1 MKRLLLMFLLAWM
14 GATLF
19 AQQAMPVILIS
30 AQGKVCYK
38 SPDNKKK
45 QKAITGAV
53 LKRQGAINL
62 SNNSVV
68 TLYCDGKFVEKSGK
82 QLVSLL
88 TVFPEGDNMVKP
100 NFDLTFGDYTMAAF
114 MMAVGSNDKRDGWG
128 SIDRPKG
135 TAGDGWGSIDRPKG
149 TAGDG
154 WGSIDRPKGTAGDG
168 WGIDRPKGTAGDGWG
183 GKSTSIA
190 AIQPFG
196 KVFPEI
202 MRFYWSKPLGND
214 AFHVEIRD
222 KENQLVME
230 TTTKDTF
237 WVVDLKNAAFKVGS
251 QYDWT
256 VSTVSST
263 PALAMTKIIEIG
275 KQEGRSQAIQV
286 VQKGELFAKS
296 PESIKL
302 VMQAVALETNG
313 WFEEASRL
321 YTQAQEKE
329 PKNAYV
335 KLMHSAFWL
344 RCGLKPKARGV
355 YR

>member
-19 AQQAMPVILIS
+19 AQQATPVILIS

-128 SIDRPKG
+128 IDNPKG
-135 TAGDGWGSIDRPKG
+135 GGDGWGGIDNPKG
-149 TAGDG
+149 GGDG
-154 WGSIDRPKGTAGDG
+154 WGGIDNPKGGGDG
-168 WGIDRPKGTAGDGWG
+168 WGIDNPKGGGDGWG
-183 GKSTSIA
+183 GKGASITS
-190 AIQPFG
+190 IQPFG
-196 KVFPEI
+196 RVFPET
-202 MRFYWSKPLGND
+202 MRFYWSKPIGND

-222 KENQLVME
+222 KNNHLVME
-230 TTTKDTF
+230 TTTQDTF

-251 QYDWT
+251 LYDWT
-256 VSTVSST
+256 VSSVNSN
-263 PALAMTKIIEIG
+263 PTKAQTKTFEIG
-275 KQEGRSQAIQV
+275 KQEGRDQAIQL
-286 VQKGELFAKS
+286 VQKGELFSKS
-296 PESIKL
+296 PEAIKL

-321 YTQAQEKE
+321 YTLAQEKE